1 QWNSEAQA
9 NAQTW
14 ANQCAYQHSHQEFRK
29 IKNLKCG
36 ENIFMADY
44 PASWSQAVQSWYDE
58 SSNFKF
64 GSGPTTRNAVVGHYT
79 QLVWNSS
86 HQLACGVAECPNHPL
101 KYYYVCHYCPPG
113 NFVNKK
119 NTPYTVGKPCASCPN
134 NCEDGLC
141 TNSCDYEDKYSNCAA
156 LKASLTCENLMVKND
171 CKASCNCE
179 GKIH

>member
-1 QWNSEAQA
+1 
-9 NAQTW
+9 
-14 ANQCAYQHSHQEFRK
+14 
-29 IKNLKCG
+29 
-36 ENIFMADY
+36 MADY

-79 QLVWNSS
+79 QCIYMCVMYMIYANIR
-86 HQLACGVAECPNHPL
+86 AYREKL
-101 KYYYVCHYCPPG
+101 KLFYILLFNFSG

-141 TNSCDYEDKYSNCAA
+141 SKCY
-156 LKASLTCENLMVKND
+156 
-171 CKASCNCE
+171 
-179 GKIH
+179 